1 MNETPKPK
9 PPVRTNKVQ
18 AKQVSEETKKPYIRK
33 DHLTSRPFQNHP
45 GLNAL
50 RKTASE
56 EPRPRHPGEQP
67 RRASKKGTDK

>member
-9 PPVRTNKVQ
+9 PPASKQSVKQTTEDPKKSYVR
-18 AKQVSEETKKPYIRK
+18 KP
-33 DHLTSRPFQNHP
+33 HLTSRPFQNHP

-50 RKTASE
+50 RKVTEE

-67 RRASKKGTDK
+67 RARGKKGSSK